1 MTMIGAIIGLL
12 LGLTSYYFP
21 LPFIPPL
28 IGAGLGAAL
37 GANAIIQERR
47 GAVRNKKQLIAGI
60 AATIIGVLAAV
71 LALIPIQ

>member
-1 MTMIGAIIGLL
+1 MIGAIIGIL
-12 LGLTSYYFP
+12 LGLTSYYIP
-21 LPFIPPL
+21 LPFIPPI

-47 GAVRNKKQLIAGI
+47 GEVRNKKQVIAGI
-60 AATIIGVLAAV
+60 AATTIGVLAAV